1 MRMPFAPC
9 LAAALLVGVVPGSAQ
24 TQPPAKER
32 YDAFAMTHQGDAD
45 RGKALFFDD
54 QKLGCA
60 RCHAVDGKGGK
71 VGPDLFAIGDKF
83 GRRELVESVLAPSA
97 TIAEGYATTIVTTN
111 TGDVLDGIVKEST
124 DDAVTLMGADGQLK
138 RIA

>member
-1 MRMPFAPC
+1 MRMVLLPVA
-9 LAAALLVGVVPGSAQ
+9 AAALVVVQIASAQ
-24 TQPPAKER
+24 APLSNEKYAS
-32 YDAFAMTHQGDAD
+32 FAMTHGGDAS
-45 RGKALFFDD
+45 RGRLLFMEE
-54 QKLGCA
+54 KRLACG

-111 TGDVLDGIVKEST
+111 TGEELDGIVKEST
-124 DDAVTLMGADGQLK
+124 DDAVN
-138 RIA
+138 